1 MLKTKI
7 AVLISGGGTNLQ
19 AIIDFAKSGGLKSG
33 ELALVVSDKAGAYGL
48 TRAEKAS
55 IPTLVI
61 AADKSLEITARKAK
75 FEAELQSALE
85 AAGIEMIV
93 LAGFMRILSADFV
106 SKWENRIINVH
117 PSLIPSFCGE
127 GFYGLHVHEAA
138 LAYGVK
144 VTGATVHFVNEEP
157 DGGPI
162 VLQKAVDIREDDTP
176 ETLQRRVMEQCEW
189 SILPRAVSLFCE
201 GRLHVEGRHVK
212 ITEGAVWQ

>member
-61 AADKSLEITARKAK
+61 AADKSREITARKAK

-127 GFYGLHVHEAA
+127 GFYGLKVHEAA

-144 VTGATVHFVNEEP
+144 VTGATVHFVNEVP
-157 DGGPI
+157 DGGSI
-162 VLQKAVDIREDDTP
+162 IYQKAVEIKDGDTA
-176 ETLQRRVMEQCEW
+176 ETLQRRVMEEAEWKLLPAACEYVANL
-189 SILPRAVSLFCE
+189 IMER
-201 GRLHVEGRHVK
+201 K
-212 ITEGAVWQ
+212 I